1 MGKYSVD
8 DMSEYVYILSNP
20 SMPNLIKVG
29 KTTKHP
35 SKRMSELHSTG
46 VPTPF
51 ELEFS
56 VMVDD
61 CGSSELSAH
70 KALSNYR
77 VAGNREFFKISVK
90 KAIELILPV
99 IGNYKIHDVKK
110 SHDIEQICHEL
121 ARREDERKKIELARQ
136 IARQRED
143 ERRENECFAKRKP
156 IENKISLLEGKLR
169 LLGQRPIKK
178 ELSGWPWFLIMC
190 YWPLPLGWIAWGIAS
205 NIFFDGREVIG
216 WLFVGVIVAGYF
228 FNEAEKKNQK
238 EFDVANARF
247 KEIDDVLYEL
257 HQQLE
262 KLP

>member
-1 MGKYSVD
+1 
-8 DMSEYVYILSNP
+8 
-20 SMPNLIKVG
+20 MPNLIKVG

-56 VMVDD
+56 AMVDN
-61 CGSSELSAH
+61 CGASELAAH
-70 KALSNYR
+70 RALANYR
-77 VAGNREFFKISVK
+77 VTGNREFFRISVK
-90 KAIELILPV
+90 QAIELILPV
-99 IGNYKIHDVKK
+99 IGYYKIHDVKQ
-110 SHDIEQICHEL
+110 SHGIDKIRQEL
-121 ARREDERKKIELARQ
+121 ARREYERKEIELARQ

-143 ERRENECFAKRKP
+143 ERRENERLAKRKP

-169 LLGQRPIKK
+169 LLGQRPVKK
-178 ELSGWPWFLIMC
+178 ELSGWPSFLIMC
-190 YWPLPLGWIAWGIAS
+190 YWPLPLGWIAWLGAL
-205 NIFFDGREVIG
+205 NLFFDGNKVIG

-238 EFDVANARF
+238 EFDVVNAPF

-257 HQQLE
+257 HQQLK